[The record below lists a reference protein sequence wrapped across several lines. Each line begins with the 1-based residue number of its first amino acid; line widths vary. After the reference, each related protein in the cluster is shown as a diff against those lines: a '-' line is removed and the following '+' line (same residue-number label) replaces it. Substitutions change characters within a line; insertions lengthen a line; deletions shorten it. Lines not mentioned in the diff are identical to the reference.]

1 MNQSKTDAQQ
11 LMSELAQFTGTSGYH
26 RMYANFYLTDGAK
39 YLAEKAECFWL
50 FDLYWS
56 HIMSIIPSEN
66 EFTVLKLTVTSS
78 KASAVIEDG
87 NSNAIAGQEIEYTD
101 FPLPS
106 ITLYCNWFGDGW
118 VAMLPS
124 EY

>member
-1 MNQSKTDAQQ
+1 MGEHKVNISQ
-11 LMSELAQFTGTSGYH
+11 LISELAQFTGTTGYH
-26 RMYANFYLTDGAK
+26 RMYTNFYLTDGAK
-39 YLAEKAECFWL
+39 YLADTAECFWL

-66 EFTVLKLTVTSS
+66 EFTVLKLTVADS
-78 KASAVIEDG
+78 KASVLIEDG
-87 NSNAIAGQEIEYTD
+87 NDNAIAGQEIEYTD

-106 ITLYCNWFGDGW
+106 ITLYCSWFGDGW

>member
-1 MNQSKTDAQQ
+1 MKMDADDLKTQ
-11 LMSELAQFTGTSGYH
+11 LAQFTGTEHYH
-26 RMYANFYLTDGAK
+26 RMYSNLYLTDGARF
-39 YLAEKAECFWL
+39 LAERAECFWL

-56 HIMSIIPSEN
+56 HIMSISPRDK
-66 EFTVLKLTVTSS
+66 EFTVLKLCVEGQR
-78 KASAVIEDG
+78 ASAVIEDG
-87 NSNAIAGQEIEYTD
+87 NGNALAGQEISYTD

-106 ITLYCNWFGDGW
+106 ITLYCCWFGEGW

>member
-1 MNQSKTDAQQ
+1 MNNAELLSQ
-11 LMSELAQFTGTSGYH
+11 LSQFIGTNYYH
-26 RMYANFYLTDGAK
+26 RMHGNFFLTDGAK
-39 YLAEKAECFWL
+39 YLADNASCYWL

-56 HIMSIIPSEN
+56 HIMSIVPTDN
-66 EFTVLKLTVTSS
+66 EFTVLKLNVQHS

-87 NSNAIAGQEIEYTD
+87 NNNAIAGQVIEYTD

-106 ITLYCNWFGDGW
+106 ITLYCCWFGEGW

>member
-1 MNQSKTDAQQ
+1 MNTSKPEPELLISQ
-11 LMSELAQFTGTSGYH
+11 LAQFTGTNGYH
-26 RMYANFYLTDGAK
+26 RMHGNFYLTDGAK
-39 YLAEKAECFWL
+39 YLAETAECFWL

-66 EFTVLKLTVTSS
+66 EFTVLKLTVDGS

-87 NSNAIAGQEIEYTD
+87 NDNAIAGQEIEFTD

-106 ITLYCNWFGDGW
+106 ITLYCCWFGDGW